1 MPSPDPLKLI
11 CVGTERQIYLITNHG
26 QGKKWLVLG
35 LIWQLI
41 KMFLFKRISVAQIPG
56 LVNLLRPGEDVS
68 ELMKLSPEQLLL
80 RWVNFQLE
88 KVHIEKLNYCGIWI
102 M

>member
-1 MPSPDPLKLI
+1 M
-11 CVGTERQIYLITNHG
+11 
-26 QGKKWLVLG
+26 LG

-56 LVNLLRPGEDVS
+56 LVNLLRPGEDVT
-68 ELMKLSPEQLLL
+68 ELLKLSPEQLLL

-88 KVHIEKLNYCGIWI
+88 KVGVNKDILMWPIIGSCIMLIILKEEAKKKGKQFFSEFLNYNVF
-102 M
+102 